1 MISSAVNIA
10 QDLTP
15 NKEKPLWPLSSYAPS
30 KHEPLLLAGLDESP
44 EELRVKAFTALKAG
58 NINEYVSQATI
69 SSYDSVLT
77 LSSFQSFNTSRARY
91 QKQNSLLR

>member
-1 MISSAVNIA
+1 MISSAVNITH
-10 QDLTP
+10 DLTP
-15 NKEKPLWPLSSYAPS
+15 NKEKPLWPLSSYGPS

-69 SSYDSVLT
+69 SLYDTLLT
-77 LSSFQSFNTSRARY
+77 SS
-91 QKQNSLLR
+91 